1 MSTQTIWT
9 IVSSGLLVVIAA
21 FVGYSYINLKPPVI
35 QETPTQYSLG
45 VLQEMQAPSTDTKAN
60 VFEKAASLHNI
71 PQSQGESVDYA
82 KSELG
87 KTDLSHPE

>member
-9 IVSSGLLVVIAA
+9 IVSAGLLVLIVA
-21 FVGYSYINLKPPVI
+21 FVGYSYLNLKPPVT

-45 VLQEMQAPSTDTKAN
+45 VLQEMQSSSSDSKAN

-71 PQSQGESVDYA
+71 PQSQGASVDYSA
-82 KSELG
+82 SELG